1 MQGSGRSLANWN
13 LTRGAGRG
21 QINENDQLTD
31 ELPMLSS
38 FTRNYLRTI
47 APIVTAVLAVA
58 FTACVHNAPVQ
69 ESEDNVEISDKA
81 AQREKKSA
89 GKKPKTSADIITEVT
104 GDTRID
110 PLPALGDGTDDFGDL
125 DKRAE
130 EYRKAALVESED
142 ARIEREL
149 REIRDTEAKAKQI
162 AEKIEAE
169 QRADANKKAREE
181 AAANAK
187 TNRKIQRAAEEKAKS
202 LQGIESDELEWNGL
216 N

>member
-1 MQGSGRSLANWN
+1 MLRSFASSYFRIV
-13 LTRGAGRG
+13 T
-21 QINENDQLTD
+21 
-31 ELPMLSS
+31 PM
-38 FTRNYLRTI
+38 
-47 APIVTAVLAVA
+47 VTAVLAVA

-69 ESEDNVEISDKA
+69 ESEDSVEISDKA
-81 AQREKKSA
+81 GQREKKSA

-130 EYRKAALVESED
+130 EYRKAAQVESED

-162 AEKIEAE
+162 AEKIGAE
-169 QRADANKKAREE
+169 QRADASKKARED
-181 AAANAK
+181 AAANSK
-187 TNRKIQRAAEEKAKS
+187 NNRKIQRAAEEKAKTM
-202 LQGIESDELEWNGL
+202 QGIENDELEWNGL

>member
-1 MQGSGRSLANWN
+1 MRDSGRSLAKWN
-13 LTRGAGRG
+13 LTRSAGRG
-21 QINENDQLTD
+21 QINHNDQLTD
-31 ELPMLSS
+31 ELPMLRYLTRSS
-38 FTRNYLRTI
+38 PRTI
-47 APIVTAVLAVA
+47 TPIVTAVLAVV

-69 ESEDNVEISDKA
+69 ESEDNVEISEKA
-81 AQREKKSA
+81 AQRDKKSTA
-89 GKKPKTSADIITEVT
+89 KKPKTSVDMITEVT

-110 PLPALGDGTDDFGDL
+110 PLPALGDGSDDFGDL

-149 REIRDTEAKAKQI
+149 KEIRDTEAKAKTI

-187 TNRKIQRAAEEKAKS
+187 TNRKIQRAAEDKAKS
-202 LQGIESDELEWNGL
+202 LQGIENDELEWNGL